1 MVKPLLNEVYLRIGW
16 AGEHIR
22 TLKDM
27 QRSIESIDPDTIT
40 VQGETEVNST
50 AEGNTEIITPWFYF
64 GDPISNP
71 LWSRELSYAAS
82 NLRSAL
88 DYLVYALAILDSGSE
103 KKGTQFPICSNPS
116 KFKKSVKGGL
126 LRGINP
132 THKAA
137 IEALQPYNG
146 GNWLKDLASL
156 NNPDK
161 HMHLSAITSGN
172 LARTLTVSNEFDAET
187 GIRTVEMELDATRF
201 IAFPDRSPVIPFLD
215 GLLAQVTDAVDQFEP
230 DF

>member
-1 MVKPLLNEVYLRIGW
+1 MVKPLLKEVYLRIAW
-16 AGEHIR
+16 AGENIS
-22 TLKDM
+22 TLKEM
-27 QRSIESIDPDTIT
+27 QRSIEEIDLNTIT
-40 VQGETEVNST
+40 IQGEPEVGVD
-50 AEGNTEIITPWFYF
+50 AEGNQTITSPWINF
-64 GDPISNP
+64 GEPIYDP
-71 LWSRELSYAAS
+71 LWSRELGYVVY
-82 NLRSAL
+82 NLRASL
-88 DYLVYALAILDSGSE
+88 DYLVYALAFLYSGSE